1 MIEGFSLKTAHHF
14 GDALASQARL
24 RYDVFV
30 RQRGLDHLHYDELEY
45 DEFDTPAAYYLV
57 WRDPRQIVRGLIRLL
72 PTDRPYMI
80 KSVWPHVIE
89 DRQLPETPE
98 VWEIT
103 RVCVDRTYEA
113 KSRLRI
119 MPELLCA
126 VQEFFLSNGI
136 KAMIGLTRP
145 HLVTHY
151 LRSGVTWLGALQEI
165 EGEQEAAFM
174 APVQHIRPSHH
185 CQKFGINYPVLT
197 TAEDT
202 RRVA

>member
-45 DEFDTPAAYYLV
+45 DEFDTPAAFYLV
-57 WRDPRQIVRGLIRLL
+57 WRDQHQIVRGLIRLL
-72 PTDRPYMI
+72 PTERPYMI
-80 KSVWPHVIE
+80 QTVWPYVVEHCA
-89 DRQLPETPE
+89 LPKTHDI
-98 VWEIT
+98 WEIT
-103 RVCVDRTYEA
+103 RVCVDRNYEA

-126 VQEFFLSNGI
+126 VQEFFQSHGI

-145 HLVTHY
+145 HLVNHY
-151 LRSGVTWLGALQEI
+151 LRDGVTWLGDEREI
-165 EGEQEAAFM
+165 EGEQEAAFL
-174 APVQHIRPSHH
+174 APVEFIRPKYH
-185 CQKFGINYPVLT
+185 CAKFGINRPVLI
-197 TAEDT
+197 TADDQ
-202 RRVA
+202 RKVA

>member
-14 GDALASQARL
+14 EDALASQARL
-24 RYDVFV
+24 RFEVFV

-57 WRDPRQIVRGLIRLL
+57 WRDPRRIVRGLIRLL

-80 KSVWPHVIE
+80 QTVWPYMIE
-89 DRQLPETPE
+89 HGELPQTPD

-113 KSRLRI
+113 KARLRI

-126 VQEFFLSNGI
+126 VQEFFLDNGI
-136 KAMIGLTRP
+136 KAMVGLTRP

-151 LRSGVTWLGALQEI
+151 LREGVTWLGSTREI
-165 EGEQEAAFM
+165 EGEQEAAFY
-174 APVQHIRPSHH
+174 APVESIRPVHH
-185 CQKFGINYPVLT
+185 CRKFSINHPVLM
-197 TAEDT
+197 
-202 RRVA
+202 VAGDARKVA